1 VKRSIQINV
10 TLGAVNHEID
20 NQINTP
26 LHCSTCRT
34 SKYLQNCSECRHF
47 SYCSGLTMGP
57 NYPMV
62 INPLVV
68 FLNKKTSTFLF
79 FTKIIETH

>member
-1 VKRSIQINV
+1 LYREKIYTNV

-47 SYCSGLTMGP
+47 SYCSGL
-57 NYPMV
+57 
-62 INPLVV
+62 
-68 FLNKKTSTFLF
+68 
-79 FTKIIETH
+79 